1 MLLSKGPFTYDCI
14 NVELRESPGLLP
26 LLVKEGVDAVGSAAG
41 ALPVVVLLLG
51 VVVRVVLQGG
61 QPIIQIV

>member
-26 LLVKEGVDAVGSAAG
+26 LLVEEGVDAAG

-61 QPIIQIV
+61 QPILQIV